1 MTSDT
6 HSFNPATPGV
16 WHNLAFADS
25 DASLA
30 RPSSPRAMYD
40 AAEGGIVFAQ
50 DTDAAIDVD
59 RCVHRPSTGG
69 QLWNG

>member
-6 HSFNPATPGV
+6 HSFNPETPGV

-59 RCVHRPSTGG
+59 R
-69 QLWNG
+69 